1 MSTVSW
7 VVDCVVGSGCEA
19 SEGLVRRLR
28 KSVVVTSVMQVVLR
42 RVKSGFWVWG
52 CGVWGGK

>member
-1 MSTVSW
+1 M
-7 VVDCVVGSGCEA
+7 VGSGCEA

-52 CGVWGGK
+52 CGV